1 MPESVHLG
9 CAATSAEEGARVRRS
24 RAIVTG
30 RVQGVGMRM
39 ACARAAR
46 SHGVAG
52 WVRNLPD
59 GRVEAQ
65 LEGSDEA
72 VEEMV
77 RWLHGGARHARVDG
91 VELSEMT
98 PEAASG
104 FDVR

>member
-1 MPESVHLG
+1 M
-9 CAATSAEEGARVRRS
+9 RRS

-30 RVQGVGMRM
+30 QVQGVGMRM

-46 SHGVAG
+46 SHGVTG

-59 GRVEAQ
+59 NTVEAQ

-72 VEEMV
+72 VAAMV
-77 RWLHGGARHARVDG
+77 RWLHSGARHARVED
-91 VELSEMT
+91 VVVSEMT
-98 PEAASG
+98 PEGDGA